1 VQRLL
6 LIGLLVLIGPTTG
19 WTQETEGED
28 MHTVAAEVEPYSAV
42 SVDPLPSLV
51 AGPGP
56 SKTVQTTYSVVTNR
70 PASQSVVVSVEGT
83 PPHGVALWVELE
95 PPEGAQRAG
104 DAPLQVL
111 DPEGQAD
118 ARTLV
123 TDIGQVSETGLT
135 VSVTTEVGIEAEP
148 GDTGVRLSFELVE

>member
-1 VQRLL
+1 
-6 LIGLLVLIGPTTG
+6 
-19 WTQETEGED
+19 
-28 MHTVAAEVEPYSAV
+28 
-42 SVDPLPSLV
+42 
-51 AGPGP
+51 
-56 SKTVQTTYSVVTNR
+56 
-70 PASQSVVVSVEGT
+70 
-83 PPHGVALWVELE
+83 VELE

>member
-1 VQRLL
+1 MQRLL
-6 LIGLLVLIGPTTG
+6 LVGFLVLVGPAVG
-19 WTQETEGED
+19 WAQEAKDED
-28 MHTVAAEVEPYSAV
+28 VHTVAAEVAPYSTV

-51 AGPGP
+51 TGPGP
-56 SKTVQTTYSVVTNR
+56 SETVQTTYSVVTNR

-83 PPHGVALWVELE
+83 PPRGVALRVELE

-111 DPEGQAD
+111 SPEGRAD

-123 TDIGQVSETGLT
+123 TGIGQVSATGLT
-135 VSVTTEVGIEAEP
+135 VSVTTEVGVEAEP
-148 GDTGVRLSFELVE
+148 GGAAIRLSFELIE